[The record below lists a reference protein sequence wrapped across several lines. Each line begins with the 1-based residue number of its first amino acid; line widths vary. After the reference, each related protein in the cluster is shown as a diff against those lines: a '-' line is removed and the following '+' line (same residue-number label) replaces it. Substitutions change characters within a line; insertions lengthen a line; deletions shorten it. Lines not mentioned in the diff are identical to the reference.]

1 MSMVNEKTST
11 INKRNAKVVEMTPD
25 FGCRVLKLVEDR
37 IVYAFA
43 RKRRAIKSL
52 AAEHNCKQAEIEDIL
67 RERLAGQKVA
77 A

>member
-1 MSMVNEKTST
+1 MSMVNQKTST
-11 INKRNAKVVEMTPD
+11 INKRSPKVVEMTPD

-43 RKRRAIKSL
+43 RKGRAIKSL
-52 AAEHNCKQAEIEDIL
+52 AAEHRVTEAEIQNIL
-67 RERLAGQKVA
+67 RERIVGQKVA

>member
-1 MSMVNEKTST
+1 MGRMTERTAISNG
-11 INKRNAKVVEMTPD
+11 NNPKVVEMKPN
-25 FGCRVLKLVEDR
+25 FGSRVLKQVEDR

-52 AAEHNCKQAEIEDIL
+52 ACEHRCTAAEIEEIL
-67 RERLAGQKVA
+67 RERLAGEKRA